1 MVRVMLPS
9 RAAVL
14 LIVIRLKVI
23 PEASIEVLPPA
34 YVPPK
39 VTAPPLALKVGVPVL
54 VKLCEIVITPDV
66 EVNVPPEIMK
76 LPVIV
81 MATLPPVNVPPA

>member
-1 MVRVMLPS
+1 MR
-9 RAAVL
+9 
-14 LIVIRLKVI
+14 LIVTKLKVI
-23 PEASIEVLPPA
+23 PEASTEELPV

-39 VTAPPLALKVGVPVL
+39 VTVPPLALKVGVPVL

-81 MATLPPVNVPPA
+81 MATLPPVNVPPAWVK